1 MPIIINPA
9 EQAMD
14 GVPQPSTTLEAAWYL
29 IIHAAETFS
38 QYAECPD
45 MLDQR
50 KILTGESTDLNG
62 ACLDILD
69 ELRTLAESKG
79 LTLPD

>member
-1 MPIIINPA
+1 MPIIINP
-9 EQAMD
+9 D
-14 GVPQPSTTLEAAWYL
+14 DDPQPSSILAAAWYL

-38 QYAECPD
+38 QYAACPD
-45 MLDQR
+45 MVDQR
-50 KILTGESTDLNG
+50 RILTGEAQDLDG

-69 ELRTLAESKG
+69 ELRALAESKG